1 MRRRPLLLA
10 PLLLAAPGRA
20 RTFAPVLP
28 PDLSAFVG
36 SSTTAGGGASC
47 HACAYPALAVGF
59 LAGRVPGRLEAVV
72 SGHPGADGA
81 PIAEAAVAMLDLRP
95 RALVLQIG
103 ANAAL
108 RGEDPE
114 GLSAPLQTALAGCEA
129 RRVPVLV
136 LDALLPMLIERPA

>member
-36 SSTTAGGGASC
+36 SSTTTGVGASSP
-47 HACAYPALAVGF
+47 ALAYPAMTVGILAE
-59 LAGRVPGRLEAVV
+59 RVPGRLEAVV